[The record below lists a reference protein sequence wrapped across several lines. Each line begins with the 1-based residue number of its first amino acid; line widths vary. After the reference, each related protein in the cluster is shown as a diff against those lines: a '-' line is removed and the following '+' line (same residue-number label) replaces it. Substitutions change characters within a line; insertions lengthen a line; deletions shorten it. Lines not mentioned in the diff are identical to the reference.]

1 MSEKHSKVNNCLCFV
16 HRQFPLYHPI
26 NPEFRPN
33 VDGRV
38 IVDKPKQLFA
48 RGQFARVPFIIGTV
62 RDEFGEY
69 LVFMIHWRR

>member
-1 MSEKHSKVNNCLCFV
+1 VL
-16 HRQFPLYHPI
+16 QFPLYHPI

-38 IVDKPKQLFA
+38 IVDKPKNLFA

-69 LVFMIHWRR
+69 LVLIVFNRRRKLVMGLSVDVLDI

>member
-1 MSEKHSKVNNCLCFV
+1 ML
-16 HRQFPLYHPI
+16 QFPLYHPI

-38 IVDKPKQLFA
+38 IVDKPKNLFA

-69 LVFMIHWRR
+69 LVLIVFNRRRKLVMGLSVDVLDI

>member
-1 MSEKHSKVNNCLCFV
+1 MVKMLCW
-16 HRQFPLYHPI
+16 RQFPLYHPI

-38 IVDKPKQLFA
+38 ILDKPKTLFS

-62 RDEFGEY
+62 RDEFGQSPLDVSSR
-69 LVFMIHWRR
+69 LVDR